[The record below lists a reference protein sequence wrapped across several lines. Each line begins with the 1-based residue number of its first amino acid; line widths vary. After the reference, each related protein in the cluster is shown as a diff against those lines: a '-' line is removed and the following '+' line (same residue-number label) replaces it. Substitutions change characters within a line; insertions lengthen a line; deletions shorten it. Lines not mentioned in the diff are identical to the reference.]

1 MACHE
6 IAALRL
12 AMMNVLGGFEESE
25 RAHELAE
32 LGPLATAPGP
42 LAALSKAR
50 DLRDMRA
57 GYETSLSLLEE
68 RLAKT
73 AMEARERPYL
83 ATLAV
88 FTKKVELDL
97 SAQIA
102 GFTRLCREL
111 DEMHDFIHELYPGE
125 EA

>member
-32 LGPLATAPGP
+32 LGALATAPGP
-42 LAALSKAR
+42 LSTLSKANDFR
-50 DLRDMRA
+50 LMRA
-57 GYETSLSLLEE
+57 GYETSLSQLEE

-73 AMEARERPYL
+73 PLDAQGRPYL
-83 ATLAV
+83 ATLTV
-88 FTKKVELDL
+88 FAKKVELDL
-97 SAQIA
+97 AAQIA
-102 GFTRLCREL
+102 GFARICREL
-111 DEMHDFIHELYPGE
+111 EEMHDFIHELYPGE